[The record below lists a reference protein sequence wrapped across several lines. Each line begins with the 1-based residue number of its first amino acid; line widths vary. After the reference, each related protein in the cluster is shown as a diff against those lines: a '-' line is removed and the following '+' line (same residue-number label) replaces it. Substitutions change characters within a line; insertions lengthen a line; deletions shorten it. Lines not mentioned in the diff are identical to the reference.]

1 MSTLYHSDDAPPPI
15 PRRGVDEYTLETIYL
30 TDERLRALRRAVGA
44 LGEEIGALKRRIEE
58 LERAT

>member
-1 MSTLYHSDDAPPPI
+1 
-15 PRRGVDEYTLETIYL
+15 VDEYTLETIYL